1 MRGGGQ
7 QDSSE
12 KTGVTQ
18 RRFGLQYLL
27 LHKGRVHNVVSITI
41 LASILDFLEKFSQLP
56 GRRCGFVRRILAK

>member
-12 KTGVTQ
+12 KTRLTQ
-18 RRFGLQYLL
+18 RRFGLQDLL

-41 LASILDFLEKFSQLP
+41 LASMFDFLKKFSQVL
-56 GRRCGFVRRILAK
+56 GCRGGFVRSISAR